1 MKIYQF
7 FKNIN
12 KKGLLPANNMKIDT
26 SLLNLK

>member
-7 FKNIN
+7 LKNIN

-26 SLLNLK
+26 SLLN